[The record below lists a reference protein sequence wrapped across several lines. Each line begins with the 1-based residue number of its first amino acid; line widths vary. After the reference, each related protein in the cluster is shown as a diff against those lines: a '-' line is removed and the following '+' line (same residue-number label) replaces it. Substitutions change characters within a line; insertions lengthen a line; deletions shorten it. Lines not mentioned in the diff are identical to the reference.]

1 MAAGYLERTY
11 VDPTLPRIAGATLD
25 GSLLWHATALTSAK
39 FTASSVVNEST
50 LTGVSGSFSRD
61 VNVQVDHA
69 FRRWL
74 IGTAKLGYGQDDYV
88 GEQRIDNRYFAS
100 IGATYKF
107 NRELWLKG
115 ELRHDWL
122 NSSQPNASIRRR
134 RSARLAIAALTQRK
148 V

>member
-25 GSLLWHATALTSAK
+25 GSLLWQATALTSAK
-39 FTASSVVNEST
+39 FTASSVVNESV

-74 IGTAKLGYGQDDYV
+74 IATAKLGYGHDDYV
-88 GEQRIDNRYFAS
+88 GLGRLDDRYFAA

-107 NRELWLKG
+107 TRDLWLKG

-122 NSSQPNASIRRR
+122 NSTEANTSYQATSFLLGL
-134 RSARLAIAALTQRK
+134 RLQR
-148 V
+148 